1 MQTYHVQVWEQ
12 TRERVLLRLH
22 GLREGIVERELDL
35 DALARLRGEC
45 AAHYYPGR
53 AAEADLGKE
62 LYRFLDGASHRG
74 WLEAIRN
81 QAPDGFALYLD
92 QARGLGD
99 LPWELLHDGRL
110 FLVASHPQP
119 LSLIHI

>member
-1 MQTYHVQVWEQ
+1 MQTYHVQVREQ

-35 DALARLRGEC
+35 DALEHLRGKC

-74 WLEAIRN
+74 WL
-81 QAPDGFALYLD
+81 APS
-92 QARGLGD
+92 RK
-99 LPWELLHDGRL
+99 R
-110 FLVASHPQP
+110 
-119 LSLIHI
+119 